1 MFDWSRIVN
10 HPLFNIG
17 CFLVLRQVTSY
28 FGLDHSENLDIIRTL
43 YLGSQF
49 IVIALSFY
57 LLSVIKSK
65 NGNTFRQ
72 VTNNKILRFFFLIQ
86 ILHLYVMLSQEK
98 SNGMVH
104 KPQIL

>member
-1 MFDWSRIVN
+1 MRKNKSQYSVAFFLNCFNSFFFFLKIMFDWSRIVN

-28 FGLDHSENLDIIRTL
+28 FGLDHSENLDVIRTL

-49 IVIALSFY
+49 IVIVLSFY

-65 NGNTFRQ
+65 NG
-72 VTNNKILRFFFLIQ
+72 K
-86 ILHLYVMLSQEK
+86 
-98 SNGMVH
+98 
-104 KPQIL
+104 